1 MKVTARSTPNI
12 ALIKYW
18 GNRNND
24 LRLPA
29 YDSLSMTI
37 DTPSVDITVEDSE
50 NFSLRSFLADGTEKN
65 LEEKDIAR
73 FMKHRELTNHYLHFL
88 GIEEMIPENIAIT
101 IESGI
106 PPSIGLASSAAVF
119 SCIAKCYGSFG
130 GTELND
136 EQVSVIA
143 RLGSG
148 SATRSIFG
156 GFSAIEAGDGNDID
170 TAKGVQ
176 IADESH
182 WPLYDIIIV
191 PSQEEKAVGSTEGH
205 AIAQTS
211 PDWTQRVEAMP
222 RRQSECISA
231 ILNKDFEKL
240 QVVSEEDC
248 MDMHH
253 VMETSSTPLKYLS
266 NETHRILGE
275 VKELRSS
282 KHLEVLYTMDAG
294 PTVHLFCTP
303 DARADILSFANAQ
316 QGCTV
321 FETTVGP
328 GTSMIEKA

>member
-1 MKVTARSTPNI
+1 MQVTARSTPNI
-12 ALIKYW
+12 AIIKYW
-18 GNRNND
+18 GNRNNA
-24 LRLPA
+24 LRLPS
-29 YDSLSMTI
+29 YDSLGMTI
-37 DTPSVDITVEDSE
+37 NTPSVDITVEDADA
-50 NFSLRSFLADGTEKN
+50 FSLQSFLANGSEKIIDGEN
-65 LEEKDIAR
+65 LAR
-73 FMKHRELTNHYLHFL
+73 FTKHRELTNKYLNFL
-88 GIEEMIPENIAIT
+88 GIEKMIPGNIAIT
-101 IESGI
+101 IRSAI

-119 SCIAKCYGSFG
+119 SCIAKCYGNFG
-130 GTELND
+130 KSPLTD
-136 EQVSVIA
+136 EQISVIA

-156 GFSAIEAGDGNDID
+156 GFTAIECSNRDTID
-170 TAKGVQ
+170 AAKAVQ
-176 IADESH
+176 IANESH

-211 PDWTQRVEAMP
+211 PYWKKRVEAMP
-222 RRQSECISA
+222 RRQSECIDA

-240 QVVSEEDC
+240 QAVAEEDC

-266 NETHRILGE
+266 DETHRILAE
-275 VKELRSS
+275 VKELR
-282 KHLEVLYTMDAG
+282 KEQHLEVLYTMDAG

-303 DARADILSFANAQ
+303 DARTDILAFANAQ

-328 GTSMIEKA
+328 GTHLV